1 MKKIQII
8 TILTILGLSNI
19 SAETYQIILDKKH
32 YNNSISVSNYVA
44 PNSAPTCTLPEVLNN
59 EQTACEIPIPTCTL
73 PEVLNS
79 EQTACE
85 VPIPTCTLPMVL
97 NNENNACINTFDKVG
112 WIDRTD
118 SCQGV
123 RQLSLNSNMFVLRA
137 KTSNRISNPIIPEG
151 YRWITTNEY
160 NNIGSGGPY
169 NYYSQCG
176 NSAYPSSSENGQ
188 PQYNIRFS
196 DSNTSGQTTHA
207 GTNEGHISTW
217 TSPNNWLGIVVYKNY

>member
-8 TILTILGLSNI
+8 TILTILGISNI

-123 RQLSLNSNMFVLRA
+123 RQTSRHPNVFILRA
-137 KTSNRISNPIIPEG
+137 NTRYRISSPQIPEG
-151 YRWITTNEY
+151 YSWLSSSQYVNYTN
-160 NNIGSGGPY
+160 GGNTH
-169 NYYSQCG
+169 NYYNKCG
-176 NSAYPSSSENGQ
+176 HAAYPQMNNG
-188 PQYNIRFS
+188 PQHEISFS
-196 DSNTSGQTTHA
+196 NSNTRTHA
-207 GTNEGHISTW
+207 GTYEGNLNVGWNYPS
-217 TSPNNWLGIVVYKNY
+217 NWLGIAVYKNY